1 MTIKFNRCFPREMKL
16 NGVVKIDT
24 WSERENLKSCL
35 ENKRSRQTRG
45 VASLEVGVKS
55 SERERV
61 SLINCTRNVAD
72 LSKVSR
78 ISRGV
83 G

>member
-1 MTIKFNRCFPREMKL
+1 MFSVRDETEQCCKNWHMV
-16 NGVVKIDT
+16 G
-24 WSERENLKSCL
+24 ENLKSCL
-35 ENKRSRQTRG
+35 ENKRSRQTRV

-61 SLINCTRNVAD
+61 SLINCTRNVVD
-72 LSKVSR
+72 LSSKVSR